1 MIKPILNI
9 RYSLECDND
18 VFDFYLLFLK
28 EMEEG
33 KCTLFYLYLCVCVCC
48 VVIHPYIFFHSAV
61 SGLGSNHF
69 TQNHAL
75 MPFHTQQRAIRAY
88 TSSILHHD
96 QSLQLQLL
104 LVA

>member
-1 MIKPILNI
+1 M
-9 RYSLECDND
+9 S
-18 VFDFYLLFLK
+18 K
-28 EMEEG
+28 EIEEG
-33 KCTLFYLYLCVCVCC
+33 KKCTLFYLYLCDAY
-48 VVIHPYIFFHSAV
+48 VVLLYIHTYFSTAQTV

-104 LVA
+104 FVA